1 MHPFYPSLME
11 ARNAGTGAPA
21 KTSSASTDPEDGM
34 KSGLKFILVFLLFL
48 IYFNLIFIIF
58 K

>member
-1 MHPFYPSLME
+1 ME

-48 IYFNLIFIIF
+48 ILFLLFLNNFNFFLI
-58 K
+58 